1 MLQEKDETGRAS
13 WPDACTVP
21 GSTVTYSRSSCETMD
36 LTVVQDA
43 TRNEHPNL
51 STLYRL
57 RKGLRNV
64 LLIPH
69 DILH

>member
-57 RKGLRNV
+57 RKGFRDMNLT
-64 LLIPH
+64 LPS
-69 DILH
+69 ILH